1 MAVVWCPD
9 WPVVAWGI
17 PLDEPAVVVVA
28 NRVIACSP
36 AARAEGV
43 SVGLRRRD
51 AQGRCPDVAVLD
63 RDVDRE
69 SRLFEPLAIALEAL
83 TPHVEIR
90 GPGLLGFP
98 TRGPSRFFGGDEAMA
113 DETLAV
119 VLPVLAN
126 RGSCRVGVADGA
138 FTARLAAR
146 SERAIDGPR
155 IVDPGE
161 SAAFL
166 AGLPIAELQSAQTP
180 TADLIDVLGRLGL
193 STLGAFAA
201 LNPADV
207 VGRFGQEGQ
216 IAHRLARGEDEHPPD
231 LRRPAPDLAVT
242 WAFEPAAD
250 RIDRCAFAAKALADE
265 LHASLSSNGL
275 ACVRVGI
282 EAETESGEQHLRL
295 WRHDG
300 ALSAAALA
308 ERARW
313 QLDGWLHLTRMMRQ
327 SARERPETADLRGTA
342 PGGSDGLRGTSP
354 GGSNRHDDWTQEIPD
369 DIGVGAGIARL
380 TLIPDEVVPASGR
393 QLGFWGGR
401 AERADD
407 VTRAVGRLQ
416 GLLGPEAVTVP
427 EWRGGRG
434 PGEQIALIPAAAVDL
449 GEERVATARQWIDEP
464 WPGSVPQPA
473 PAMVLADPI
482 PLTIID
488 AAGGVVGVTGRG
500 EITANPARVSG
511 LNGPTAQAIHRQAG
525 SKRGSRSVTAWA
537 GPWPAD
543 ERWWDVMS
551 HRRRARMQLTL
562 DDGSAH
568 LVVIEDGE
576 WWLEATYD

>member
-9 WPVVAWGI
+9 WPVIAWGI

-63 RDVDRE
+63 RDIDRE
-69 SRLFEPLAIALEAL
+69 SRLFEPIAVALEAL
-83 TPHVEIR
+83 TPFVEIR
-90 GPGLLGFP
+90 GAGLLGFP
-98 TRGPSRFFGGDEAMA
+98 TRGPSRFFGGDDAMA
-113 DETLAV
+113 TAALDAV
-119 VLPVLAN
+119 TPVLAG
-126 RGSCRVGVADGA
+126 RGECRLGVADGVFA
-138 FTARLAAR
+138 ARLAAR
-146 SERAIDGPR
+146 SERAIGAPR
-155 IVDPGE
+155 IVEPGA
-161 SAAFL
+161 SASFL
-166 AGLPIAELQSAQTP
+166 AGLSIDELQLP
-180 TADLIDVLGRLGL
+180 DLVDVLRRLGL
-193 STLGAFAA
+193 VTLGSFAA
-201 LNPADV
+201 LSPADV
-207 VGRFGQEGQ
+207 VGRFGREGQ
-216 IAHRLARGEDEHPPD
+216 LAHRLARGEDEHPPD
-231 LRRPAPDLAVT
+231 LRKPAPDLAVT

-250 RIDRCAFAAKALADE
+250 QIDRCAFAAKALADE

-282 EAETESGEQHLRL
+282 EAETEAGEQHLRL

-313 QLDGWLHLTRMMRQ
+313 QLDGWLHLTRAVRQ
-327 SARERPETADLRGTA
+327 SAAEGAAMRARLERQAG
-342 PGGSDGLRGTSP
+342 DGIT
-354 GGSNRHDDWTQEIPD
+354 DDALEPD
-369 DIGVGAGIARL
+369 ELGVGAGIVRL

-449 GEERVATARQWIDEP
+449 GEERVATGQRWIEDP
-464 WPGSVPQPA
+464 WPGSIPLPA
-473 PAMVLADPI
+473 PARVLADPL
-482 PLTIID
+482 PLQITD
-488 AAGGVVGVTGRG
+488 ALSDPVGVTGRG
-500 EITANPARVSG
+500 EITAAPGMVAGLGVTPRAQRRV
-511 LNGPTAQAIHRQAG
+511 HRVV
-525 SKRGSRSVTAWA
+525 RWA

-568 LVVIEDGE
+568 LVVIEDGQ

>member
-9 WPVVAWGI
+9 WPVVAWGV

-36 AARAEGV
+36 AARGEGV
-43 SVGLRRRD
+43 SVGQRRRD

-69 SRLFEPLAIALEAL
+69 SRLFEPLAVALESL

-113 DETLAV
+113 DETLSV
-119 VLPVLAN
+119 VRPVLAD
-126 RGSCRVGVADGA
+126 RGTCRLGVADGA

-146 SERAIDGPR
+146 SDRAADRPR
-155 IVDPGE
+155 IVAPGG
-161 SAAFL
+161 SPDFL
-166 AGLPIAELQSAQTP
+166 AKLAIAELQSAHTP
-180 TADLIDVLGRLGL
+180 TPELIDVLQRLGL

-201 LNPADV
+201 LSPADV
-207 VGRFGQEGQ
+207 VGRFGQVGHV
-216 IAHRLARGEDEHPPD
+216 AHRLARGEDEHPPD

-282 EAETESGEQHLRL
+282 EAETEAGEQHLRL
-295 WRHDG
+295 WRHEG

-313 QLDGWLHLTRMMRQ
+313 QLDGWLHLTRAVRR
-327 SARERPETADLRGTA
+327 SANESGRDEF
-342 PGGSDGLRGTSP
+342 
-354 GGSNRHDDWTQEIPD
+354 TQEVPED
-369 DIGVGAGIARL
+369 DSVGVGAGIARL

-416 GLLGPEAVTVP
+416 GLLGAEAVSVP

-434 PGEQIALIPAAAVDL
+434 PSEQIALIPAAAVDL
-449 GEERVATARQWIDEP
+449 GEERVATARRWVEEP
-464 WPGSVPQPA
+464 WPGAVPKPA
-473 PAMVLADPI
+473 PARVAIDPI
-482 PLTIID
+482 SVAILD
-488 AAGGVVGVTGRG
+488 GAGRPVGVTGRG
-500 EITANPARVSG
+500 EISG
-511 LNGPTAQAIHRQAG
+511 APSLISWR
-525 SKRGSRSVTAWA
+525 SDSRSAGAAGRGRGLSKQQTIVGWA

-543 ERWWDVMS
+543 ERWWDVMG
-551 HRRRARMQLTL
+551 HRRRARLQVTL
-562 DDGSAH
+562 ADGSAH

-576 WWLEATYD
+576 WWLEATYA

>member
-1 MAVVWCPD
+1 MWCPD

-69 SRLFEPLAIALEAL
+69 SRLFEPIAVALEAL
-83 TPHVEIR
+83 TPFVEIR
-90 GPGLLGFP
+90 GAGLLGFP

-113 DETLAV
+113 AAALDAV
-119 VLPVLAN
+119 TPVLAG
-126 RGSCRVGVADGA
+126 RGACRIGVADGVFA
-138 FTARLAAR
+138 ARLAAR
-146 SERAIDGPR
+146 SERAIEAPR
-155 IVDPGE
+155 IVEPGA
-161 SAAFL
+161 SASFL
-166 AGLPIAELQSAQTP
+166 AGMPIDELQLP
-180 TADLIDVLGRLGL
+180 DLVDVLRRLGL
-193 STLGAFAA
+193 NTLGSFAA
-201 LNPADV
+201 LSAADV
-207 VGRFGQEGQ
+207 VGRFGREGQ
-216 IAHRLARGEDEHPPD
+216 VAHRLARGDDEHPPD
-231 LRRPAPDLAVT
+231 LRKPAPDLAVT
-242 WAFEPAAD
+242 WVFEPAAD
-250 RIDRCAFAAKALADE
+250 QIDRCAFAAKALADE

-282 EAETESGEQHLRL
+282 EAETENGEQHLRL
-295 WRHDG
+295 WRHEG

-313 QLDGWLHLTRMMRQ
+313 QLDGWLHLTRAIRQ
-327 SARERPETADLRGTA
+327 SAVEGASAERNRTRALADGI
-342 PGGSDGLRGTSP
+342 
-354 GGSNRHDDWTQEIPD
+354 DDPDPD
-369 DIGVGAGIARL
+369 DLGVGAGIVRL

-449 GEERVATARQWIDEP
+449 GEERVAAGQHWIDEP
-464 WPGSVPQPA
+464 WPGSIPLPA
-473 PAMVLADPI
+473 PAKVFPDPVSLHI
-482 PLTIID
+482 TD
-488 AAGGVVGVTGRG
+488 AVGGAVGVTGRG
-500 EITANPARVSG
+500 EITAAPGLLTGLGSTPRDQRRAHRVV
-511 LNGPTAQAIHRQAG
+511 R
-525 SKRGSRSVTAWA
+525 WA

-543 ERWWDVMS
+543 ERWWDVLS
-551 HRRRARMQLTL
+551 HRRRARMQLVL

-568 LVVIEDGE
+568 LAVIEDGQ